1 MEDKKDTVSKT
12 DRPCEKHQESKKFLV
27 FYVIGLFCVALA
39 LILLSYISQVRADR
53 RLNELSS
60 QLTTQTSAVEGANA
74 RLQVLQHS
82 VEEQGRVL
90 NEQQKTL
97 DTLMKETKTETVED
111 MLEAVERLNLQKT
124 ALYELTM
131 AQQEMALGKVP
142 AAKVRLESMV
152 KMYTLEAL
160 NGTAKDALLKDEVA
174 AVFTS
179 LYNQVEAP

>member
-1 MEDKKDTVSKT
+1 MEDKKDTVPKT
-12 DRPCEKHQESKKFLV
+12 DSSSEKHQESKKFLV
-27 FYVIGLFCVALA
+27 FYVSGLFCVALA

-90 NEQQKTL
+90 SEQQKTL
-97 DTLMKETKTETVED
+97 DTLMKETGTETMEE
-111 MLEAVERLNLQKT
+111 MLAAVERLNQQKT
-124 ALYELTM
+124 VLYELTM
-131 AQQEMALGKVP
+131 AQQEIAQEKLP
-142 AAKVRLESMV
+142 AAKARLESMV
-152 KMYTLEAL
+152 KTYTLEAL
-160 NGTAKDALLKDEVA
+160 NGTGKDALLKEEVA

-179 LYNQVEAP
+179 LYNQIKVP

>member
-1 MEDKKDTVSKT
+1 MEDKKDTGAKK
-12 DRPCEKHQESKKFLV
+12 DNACEKHQESKKFLV

-39 LILLSYISQVRADR
+39 LILLSYVSQVRADR
-53 RLNELSS
+53 RLNELSN

-97 DTLMKETKTETVED
+97 DALMKQTGTDSVED
-111 MLEAVERLNLQKT
+111 MVSAVERLELQKKV
-124 ALYELTM
+124 LYELTM
-131 AQQEMALGKVP
+131 VQQEIAQNRIP
-142 AAKVRLESMV
+142 SAKLRLQAMV
-152 KMYTLEAL
+152 KTYTLEAL

-174 AVFTS
+174 AIFTS

>member
-1 MEDKKDTVSKT
+1 MEDKKDIGSKKNN
-12 DRPCEKHQESKKFLV
+12 PCEKHQESKKFLV

-39 LILLSYISQVRADR
+39 LILLSYVSQVRADR

-90 NEQQKTL
+90 DEQQKTL
-97 DTLMKETKTETVED
+97 DALMKQTKTETVED
-111 MLEAVERLNLQKT
+111 MVAAVERLDLQKKV
-124 ALYELTM
+124 LYELTM
-131 AQQEMALGKVP
+131 AQQEIALGRMP
-142 AAKVRLESMV
+142 EAKMRLASMV
-152 KMYTLEAL
+152 KTYTLEAL

-174 AVFTS
+174 AIFTS

>member
-1 MEDKKDTVSKT
+1 MEDKKDTPAKADS
-12 DRPCEKHQESKKFLV
+12 PGEKHQESKKFLV

-39 LILLSYISQVRADR
+39 LILLSYVSQVRADR

-90 NEQQKTL
+90 GEQQKTL
-97 DTLMKETKTETVED
+97 DALMKETGTDSVED
-111 MLEAVERLNLQKT
+111 MVAAVKRLNIQKT
-124 ALYELTM
+124 ILYQLTM
-131 AQQEMALGKVP
+131 AQQEVAQQKTAEAKARLDALVKEHG
-142 AAKVRLESMV
+142 LEV
-152 KMYTLEAL
+152 L

-174 AVFTS
+174 AIFTS

>member
-1 MEDKKDTVSKT
+1 MEDKKDTVSNS
-12 DRPCEKHQESKKFLV
+12 PSEKHQESKKFLV

-39 LILLSYISQVRADR
+39 LILLSYVSQVRADR

-97 DTLMKETKTETVED
+97 DALIKETGTETVED
-111 MLEAVERLNLQKT
+111 MVAAVERLNQQKRV
-124 ALYELTM
+124 LYELTM
-131 AQQEMALGKVP
+131 AQQEVAQGKVP
-142 AAKVRLESMV
+142 AAKARLDSMV
-152 KMYTLEAL
+152 KTYTLEAL

-174 AVFTS
+174 AIFTS
-179 LYNQVEAP
+179 LYNQVKVP